1 MIQFVLGIL
10 VGICIC
16 FLAGAIILSRD
27 EEPPKIDICRDCP
40 YEYLS
45 AGKKD
50 CMYCH
55 DVKYGADVEMERN
68 LTDMEKVFT
77 GLECLITDMVPCNEC
92 PYDKKRSYCIKSIAL
107 DAKRLIEEQQKLI
120 DEITQ
125 RRANNGAFD

>member
-16 FLAGAIILSRD
+16 FFAGAIILSRD
-27 EEPPKIDICRDCP
+27 EEPPKIDICRECP

-55 DVKYGADVEMERN
+55 DV
-68 LTDMEKVFT
+68 
-77 GLECLITDMVPCNEC
+77 
-92 PYDKKRSYCIKSIAL
+92 YDNSK
-107 DAKRLIEEQQKLI
+107 
-120 DEITQ
+120 
-125 RRANNGAFD
+125 